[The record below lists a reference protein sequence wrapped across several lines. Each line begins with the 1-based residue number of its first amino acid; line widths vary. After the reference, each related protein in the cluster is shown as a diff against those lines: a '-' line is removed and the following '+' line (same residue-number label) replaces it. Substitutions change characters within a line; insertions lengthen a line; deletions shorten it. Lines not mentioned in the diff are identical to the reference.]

1 MWLLQQIPNQHC
13 WTLTIAFMLYRCR
26 SIWFLFLWLVM
37 IIVLDTAHFTLL
49 WSFFI
54 SGWLKLLNCYCILIM
69 FQFSSA
75 FLEGIAE
82 YVDPSLPFI
91 SLSKGLELNTLR
103 MMSQIIP
110 QSLRNPRQPFIALSG
125 PSFALELMNKLPT
138 GHLLFLYLINI
149 LCRSDLNNKRKIHY
163 TSCL

>member
-1 MWLLQQIPNQHC
+1 MTELLII
-13 WTLTIAFMLYRCR
+13 LT
-26 SIWFLFLWLVM
+26 
-37 IIVLDTAHFTLL
+37 
-49 WSFFI
+49 
-54 SGWLKLLNCYCILIM
+54 M

-103 MMSQIIP
+103 TMSQIIP

-125 PSFALELMNKLPT
+125 PSFALELINKLPT
-138 GHLLFLYLINI
+138 GALLFHVLNKCYL
-149 LCRSDLNNKRKIHY
+149 LS
-163 TSCL
+163 